1 VSTLNLGIVG
11 LGNWGNRLANAVAGL
26 PDVNLRTC
34 FARSLESRS
43 AFAAKHGCEQARSLE
58 AFLAEP
64 LDGILVATPHSTHRG
79 MVEAITGAGRNVM
92 VEKPLA
98 LTTADARAC
107 LEAADRA
114 GVILQVAHYRRRLS
128 ATRALK
134 SAIDEG
140 RLGRVHALEGWFS
153 RVWGPQAERP
163 WRDDPGESPLGGMT
177 ALGVHIVDNFHYLNG
192 RIARVACLSRQVE
205 GITDIDDITM
215 ALFDFENGAIGQLGT
230 SLRIPFKCTTSV
242 FGSQGAGYSL
252 DDGTKFLIQERNDRG
267 PIEVPIEPVEGVSA
281 NLAAFCEAIRTGTAP
296 ETDGRVAFAVV
307 AVMEAM
313 GRSAADGGRPVDVE
327 TAD

>member
-1 VSTLNLGIVG
+1 MSTLELGIVG
-11 LGNWGNRLANAVAGL
+11 LGNWGDRLANAVAGL
-26 PDVNLRTC
+26 PDVTLKTC

-58 AFLAEP
+58 ALLSEP
-64 LDGILVATPHSTHRG
+64 LDGILVATPHSTHRE

-107 LEAADRA
+107 VEAADRV

-134 SAIDEG
+134 AAIEEG

-153 RVWGPQAERP
+153 RVWGPQTERP
-163 WRDDPGESPLGGMT
+163 WRDDPDESPLGGMT
-177 ALGVHIVDNFHYLNG
+177 ALGVHLVDNFHYLNG
-192 RIARVACLSRQVE
+192 RIARVTCMSRQVE
-205 GITDIDDITM
+205 GITGIDDITM
-215 ALFDFENGAIGQLGT
+215 ALFDFENGAVGQLAT

-252 DDGTKFLIQERNDRG
+252 DDGNRFALQGRDDRD
-267 PIEVPIEPVEGVSA
+267 PVETPVEAVEGVSA
-281 NLAAFCEAIRTGTAP
+281 NLAAFCDAVRSGTQP
-296 ETDGRVAFAVV
+296 ETGGPEAFAVV

-313 GRSAADGGRPVDVE
+313 GRSASAGGQPMDVE
-327 TAD
+327 QL

>member
-1 VSTLNLGIVG
+1 MSSLNLGIVG
-11 LGNWGNRLANAVAGL
+11 LGNWGDRLANAVAGL
-26 PDVNLRTC
+26 PDVTLRTC

-43 AFAAKHGCEQARSLE
+43 AFAARHGCEQARSLD
-58 AFLAEP
+58 AFLAED
-64 LDGILVATPHSTHRG
+64 LDGILVATPHSTHRE
-79 MVEAITGAGRNVM
+79 MVEAITAAGRNVM

-107 LEAADRA
+107 VEAADRA
-114 GVILQVAHYRRRLS
+114 GVILQVAHYRRRLA

-134 SAIDEG
+134 AAVDEG
-140 RLGRVHALEGWFS
+140 RLGRIHALEGWFS
-153 RVWGPQAERP
+153 RVWGPQTERP
-163 WRDDPGESPLGGMT
+163 WRDDPDESPLGGMT

-192 RIARVACLSRQVE
+192 RIARVTCLSRQVE
-205 GITDIDDITM
+205 GITGIDDITM
-215 ALFDFENGAIGQLGT
+215 ALFDFENGAVGQLGT

-252 DDGTKFLIQERNDRG
+252 DDGTRFLIQGRDDRD
-267 PIEVPIEPVEGVSA
+267 PVEVPVEPVEGVSA
-281 NLAAFCEAIRTGTAP
+281 NVAAFCEALRTGTQP

-313 GRSAADGGRPVDVE
+313 GRSAADGGRPVEVE
-327 TAD
+327 TP